1 MSGAFVNV
9 NVTGVDEILK
19 ELEQRLSPSKVTRVS
34 NQALRIVG
42 RYGVVKLKEAV
53 RSYRDTGATYTQV
66 TATEPRKSG
75 GGRMIKIG
83 WSGDGNRWKLVHLN
97 EFGYTRFGKTYSP
110 RGLGKIQGVEDD
122 LNTKASE
129 LVAHELK
136 VLAK

>member
-19 ELEQRLSPSKVTRVS
+19 ELEQRLSPAKVTRIS
-34 NQALRIVG
+34 NQALRVVG
-42 RYGVVKLKEAV
+42 QYGVMKLKTAV
-53 RSYRDTGATYTQV
+53 SSYRDTGKTV
-66 TATEPRKSG
+66 NEITATKPRKSG

-83 WSGDGNRWKLVHLN
+83 WSGDGTRWRLVHLN

-110 RGLGKIQGVEDD
+110 RGFGKIQSVEDD
-122 LNTKASE
+122 LGKHAE
-129 LVAHELK
+129 EVIAYELK

>member
-19 ELEQRLSPSKVTRVS
+19 ELEQRLSPAKVTRVS
-34 NQALRIVG
+34 NQALRVVG
-42 RYGVVKLKEAV
+42 QYGVMKLKTAV
-53 RSYRDTGATYTQV
+53 SSYRDTGKTV
-66 TATEPRKSG
+66 NEITATKPRKSG

-110 RGLGKIQGVEDD
+110 RGLGKIQSVED
-122 LNTKASE
+122 E
-129 LVAHELK
+129 LSKHAEEVIAYELK

>member
-19 ELEQRLSPSKVTRVS
+19 ELEQRLSPAKVTRVS
-34 NQALRIVG
+34 NQALRVVG
-42 RYGVVKLKEAV
+42 QYGVMKLKTAV
-53 RSYRDTGATYTQV
+53 SSYRDTGKTV
-66 TATEPRKSG
+66 NEITATKPRKSG

-83 WSGDGNRWKLVHLN
+83 WSGDGTRWRLVHLN

-110 RGLGKIQGVEDD
+110 RGMGKVQSVEDD
-122 LNTKASE
+122 LRKKSE
-129 LVAHELK
+129 ELLAHELK